1 MKSQR
6 LIQFA
11 RLLRKNS
18 TIAERK
24 LWYRL
29 RSRNFL
35 NLKFRRQEPVGE
47 FIVDFICYEKKLIIE
62 LDGGQHNEN
71 EANDI
76 KRTKKLEME
85 GYKVLRFWNTD
96 VINSINGVL
105 TVIKE
110 NCNVSSP

>member
-18 TIAERK
+18 TIVERK

-35 NLKFRRQEPVGE
+35 NLKFRRQELVGD

-62 LDGGQHNEN
+62 LDGGRHNEN
-71 EANDI
+71 EAKDI
-76 KRTKKLEME
+76 KKTKALEKE
-85 GYKVLRFWNTD
+85 GYKVLRFWNNEVMNNID
-96 VINSINGVL
+96 GVL
-105 TVIKE
+105 TIIKD
-110 NCNVSSP
+110 NCN

>member
-18 TIAERK
+18 TIVEIK
-24 LWYRL
+24 LWYHL

-35 NLKFRRQEPVGE
+35 NLKFRRQEPVGD

-62 LDGGQHNEN
+62 LDGGQHNEY
-71 EANDI
+71 EAKDI
-76 KRTKKLEME
+76 KRTKALEKE
-85 GYKVLRFWNTD
+85 GYKVLRFWNNEVLNNID
-96 VINSINGVL
+96 GVL
-105 TVIKE
+105 TIIKE
-110 NCNVSSP
+110 NCN

>member
-24 LWYRL
+24 LWHKL
-29 RSRNFL
+29 RSRNFF
-35 NLKFRRQEPVGE
+35 NLKFRRQEPVGDY
-47 FIVDFICYEKKLIIE
+47 IVDFICYEKKLIIE
-62 LDGGQHNEN
+62 LDGGQHNEFS
-71 EANDI
+71 EKDI
-76 KRTKKLEME
+76 PRTKALERD
-85 GYKVLRFWNTD
+85 GFKVLRFWNNE
-96 VINSINGVL
+96 VIKNIEGVL

-110 NCNVSSP
+110 NCK